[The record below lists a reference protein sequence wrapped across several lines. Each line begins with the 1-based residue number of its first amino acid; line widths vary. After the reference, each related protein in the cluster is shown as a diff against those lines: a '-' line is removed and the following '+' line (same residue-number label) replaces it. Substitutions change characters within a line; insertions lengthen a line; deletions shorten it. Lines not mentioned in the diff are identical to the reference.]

1 MSLNFKS
8 PQKIEIKVMHTMET
22 MSNSILTMENIAKS
36 HFSSVIS
43 SH

>member
-8 PQKIEIKVMHTMET
+8 TQKIEIKVMHTKEKCLT
-22 MSNSILTMENIAKS
+22 QKLTMENIAKS